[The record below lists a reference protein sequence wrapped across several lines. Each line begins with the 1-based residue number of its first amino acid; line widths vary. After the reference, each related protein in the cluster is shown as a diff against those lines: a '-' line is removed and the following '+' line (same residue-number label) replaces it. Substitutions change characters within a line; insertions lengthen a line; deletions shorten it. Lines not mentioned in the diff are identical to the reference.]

1 MRNPT
6 RKLGCALIALGA
18 GALLFWLAISE
29 RLGPEESA
37 LTMGAGVIGFT
48 LLLASAY
55 FVPATL
61 LAVRG
66 RARLL
71 AGTDVVAR
79 WPVGAAAAPDRC
91 WRPDR
96 RLGPVASA
104 DEMKAGGMLAALGRD
119 LGQHAAGH

>member
-6 RKLGCALIALGA
+6 RQLGCALIALGA

-61 LAVRG
+61 LAARGG
-66 RARLL
+66 RA
-71 AGTDVVAR
+71 
-79 WPVGAAAAPDRC
+79 C
-91 WRPDR
+91 WRVR
-96 RLGPVASA
+96 MSSR
-104 DEMKAGGMLAALGRD
+104 AGL
-119 LGQHAAGH
+119 

>member
-6 RKLGCALIALGA
+6 RQLGCALIALGA

-37 LTMGAGVIGFT
+37 LTMGAGVTGFT

-61 LAVRG
+61 LAARG

-79 WPVGAAAAPDRC
+79 WPVGAADWERYCASTPR
-91 WRPDR
+91 WSRFRPR
-96 RLGPVASA
+96 RRRS
-104 DEMKAGGMLAALGRD
+104 
-119 LGQHAAGH
+119 